1 MLTVNY
7 ITRPWFLDVAVEFI
21 KELKHQVNLNVILI
35 IAPQT
40 ANYLGINEKDAEK
53 YLNQTLKLED
63 VLTSE
68 NRKRF
73 YPYFDGA
80 NVLCKFEQHKETNY
94 QNALGWYKLLRE
106 NKNLAFADKKT
117 LSQVRVYLVAAASKQ
132 PGLYLNSL
140 KHLGKINE
148 GRKSNL
154 IEIAVVQKALFSL
167 LEKDISLPKANL
179 ESSNTDLG
187 KNYLQN
193 LKSKQ

>member
-1 MLTVNY
+1 
-7 ITRPWFLDVAVEFI
+7 VAKTTI
-21 KELKHQVNLNVILI
+21 K
-35 IAPQT
+35 T
-40 ANYLGINEKDAEK
+40 AL
-53 YLNQTLKLED
+53 LKLEKR
-63 VLTSE
+63 LTGE
-68 NRKRF
+68 LDKIITPQNQKNH
-73 YPYFDGA
+73 DGDQQKEA
-80 NVLCKFEQHKETNY
+80 DLKSSISILEQLK
-94 QNALGWYKLLRE
+94 Q

-140 KHLGKINE
+140 KYLGKINE

-154 IEIAVVQKALFSL
+154 NEIAVVQKALFSL

-187 KNYLQN
+187 KAYLQN